1 MMNTSELA
9 CPGREAARNEVKA
22 LRFTPGCGS
31 RPPDQKRSRPQQSR
45 RPPTLVDGKQLA
57 AVLRI
62 KPLWRLHCCAACFL
76 LRGRRTDPD
85 PPELNKTKRKA
96 PETVPR
102 GYEGSEETRL
112 ASQPAHARRSSNARI
127 RRRRPTR
134 RSSQTSKPL
143 PTSREW
149 CP

>member
-1 MMNTSELA
+1 MICGATAGAEKI
-9 CPGREAARNEVKA
+9 KA
-22 LRFTPGCGS
+22 
-31 RPPDQKRSRPQQSR
+31 QQSR

-112 ASQPAHARRSSNARI
+112 ASQPARATIIERSDSAKTPNTAVISDIEAFANFTGVVSIAASLASLAKHRG
-127 RRRRPTR
+127 P
-134 RSSQTSKPL
+134 
-143 PTSREW
+143 SR
-149 CP
+149 C